1 MLPEAAGR
9 LQTLDNK
16 RKSNAYEL
24 AQYVNLLAI
33 KHKES

>member
-16 RKSNAYEL
+16 RKLNAYKL

-33 KHKES
+33 EDKES